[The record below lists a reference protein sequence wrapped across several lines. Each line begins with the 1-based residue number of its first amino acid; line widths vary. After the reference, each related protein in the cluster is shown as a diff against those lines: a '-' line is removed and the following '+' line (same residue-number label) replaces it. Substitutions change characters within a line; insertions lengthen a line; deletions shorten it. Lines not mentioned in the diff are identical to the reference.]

1 MFIEGNFE
9 YHEPTDEMKVRMLH
23 IRNVA
28 KDFARMIEAVCY
40 DGREKSLALTKL
52 EEATMWA
59 NASITRNAE

>member
-1 MFIEGNFE
+1 MDIDRNFDH
-9 YHEPTDEMKVRMLH
+9 HEPDEDMKVRMLH
-23 IRNVA
+23 IRDVA

-59 NASITRNAE
+59 NASIARGK

>member
-1 MFIEGNFE
+1 MDIERNFG
-9 YHEPTDEMKVRMLH
+9 YHEPNDEMQVRMSH
-23 IRNVA
+23 IRDVA

-59 NASITRNAE
+59 NASITRNE